1 MIEINLLPGSVKRA
15 PRRGLP
21 RFGGGGRKSKA
32 KLPEFDRLIVGSIAV
47 AVLSVALV
55 AWLHFSTSARLNDL
69 RAEQEAAV
77 RDSARYAVLR
87 TQGDSLRI
95 QLEAISARMQV
106 IQDLD
111 AGRFVWPH
119 IMDEVSRTLPP
130 YVWLVNMTG
139 AFVEGGHPRVRI
151 EGRAGNL
158 LALSRYMRELE
169 SSPFL
174 GGARLISSE
183 QTTIDERT
191 VYSFALE
198 VGYEEPPA
206 DVIQT
211 VPLFASQNP
220 EGD

>member
-21 RFGGGGRKSKA
+21 RFGGGGRSKA
-32 KLPEFDRLIVGSIAV
+32 KLPQFDRLIAGSIAA

-69 RAEQEAAV
+69 RAEEEAAV

-87 TQGDSLRI
+87 TQGDSLRT

-139 AFVEGGHPRVRI
+139 AFVESGHPRVRM

-174 GGARLISSE
+174 GGARLISSS

-191 VYSFALE
+191 VYSFTLE

-206 DVIQT
+206 DVIET
-211 VPLFASQNP
+211 VPLFASQDS